1 MAADV
6 QEGPQS
12 ALVVADEDDRHVE
25 YGGRDARDAVE
36 PRIGLRVED
45 GEITMLGVRS
55 HNNWSFAR
63 HRPLGL
69 SVASTR
75 HHIGRP
81 PKVSAAIGES
91 SNAER
96 N

>member
-1 MAADV
+1 MSNEQEKINRELKTTFIFSTHDKRVIAKADR
-6 QEGPQS
+6 
-12 ALVVADEDDRHVE
+12 LV
-25 YGGRDARDAVE
+25 
-36 PRIGLRVED
+36 RVED

-55 HNNWSFAR
+55 KHNWSFAR
-63 HRPLGL
+63 HRPLGV

-91 SNAER
+91 GNAEH